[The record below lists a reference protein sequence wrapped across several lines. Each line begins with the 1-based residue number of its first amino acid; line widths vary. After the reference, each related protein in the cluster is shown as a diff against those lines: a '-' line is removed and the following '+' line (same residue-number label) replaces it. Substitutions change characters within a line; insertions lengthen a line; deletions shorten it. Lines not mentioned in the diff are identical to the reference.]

1 MNKKSLRK
9 LYKEKRLEMSSK
21 EVEAIS
27 KTIRLRLVEHFD
39 FSKKLVNVFLPIQ
52 RFNEIDLTPLV
63 DEIIKNDGEICLNKA
78 NFKTNTITP
87 YLYSKTSDIKVNSY
101 GIPEPNQGIIVQQ
114 KEIDYVIVPL
124 LAFDNK
130 GFRVGYGKG
139 FYDEFLGL
147 CSKECIFIGVNH
159 FNDKSIIDDIE
170 NHDISL
176 DYIITPRKINKF

>member
-9 LYKEKRLEMSSK
+9 LYKEKRFELSSK
-21 EVEAIS
+21 EVESIS
-27 KTIRLRLVEHFD
+27 KTIRLQMVGHFD

-78 NFKTNTITP
+78 DFKTNTITP
-87 YLYSKTSDIKVNSY
+87 YLYSETSEIRVNSY
-101 GIPEPNQGIIVQQ
+101 GIPEPHQGIIVQN

-139 FYDEFLGL
+139 FYDNFLAL

-159 FNDKSIIDDIE
+159 FNDGSNIDDIG

-176 DYIITPRKINKF
+176 DYIITPEKINKF